1 MQKNPKKTENTEI
14 NFFESIWFGFL
25 PYWPLFALLSILLLT
40 ASYFFLRNKKP
51 DYSVVA
57 SLVIDDDKNSTPNYS
72 NQPFKAL
79 DVFEAKQNV
88 DNEVLILQSR
98 TLMKKVVINLHLYA
112 PIIEKGRIAKVQ
124 ANQYSPILIEVQ
136 NPELLTK
143 KINIYFTFDPTRNV
157 VLIEDKLY
165 LLNEWNSFGNATL
178 RFTKNPAVT
187 SLAKKN
193 FYFSL
198 YNPNVV
204 ADELL
209 KNLKVNTVNKLS
221 TVVQITYKSEVPEEG
236 AAIVNNL
243 LKEYLNQS
251 LVNSNQLAANT
262 VLFVDDR
269 LRDVE
274 RDLDSIEQEIQQY
287 RSAQGIV
294 DLSEQ
299 GRLYLQNVAEN
310 DRRIADINAQLAVLS
325 QVEQYVTSQSDRPGV
340 VPTALNISD
349 PVLEQLLSQLNEL
362 ELKQA
367 NLRTTTGE
375 NNPIVASV
383 QSEIQKIRP
392 SIKSIVNNQ
401 RNRLNAI
408 RSNLLTTSNRFGTNI
423 RNIPQQER
431 ELLEIS
437 RQQAVKRDLYS
448 FLLQRREEAALSNAS
463 SIVENRIIDW
473 AEPRT
478 AKVSAKEPIFF
489 LGAIVAA
496 FALGIVYII
505 LREVLSNKILFR
517 SYIESM
523 TVAPVVGEIFFAK
536 KANKYMTTPDR
547 QVYEQFHR
555 LQASLGLFNNQN
567 QQKRILITSTL
578 PNEGKSF
585 VSKYFAVSLALTDKR
600 VILVD
605 ANLQQS
611 DMSTTAGRETEVGL
625 IGYLQGKFNVEAII
639 QTTDVSMLDRISAG
653 GRTDNSI
660 TLLSSER
667 LNELFTFLSQHYEY
681 IVVDTPP
688 IELSTD
694 AFVLNA
700 HSDLML
706 YIIRHGVTAKKIIR
720 KIDINTGLNQV
731 NDLKIIFNGIKGR
744 GVLKKYFGFGYGYGR
759 EEKYTYRIYSK
770 AS

>member
-57 SLVIDDDKNSTPNYS
+57 SLVIDDDKNSTPDYS
-72 NQPFKAL
+72 SQPFKAL
-79 DVFEAKQNV
+79 NVFEAKQNV

-124 ANQYSPILIEVQ
+124 ANQYSPILIEAE
-136 NPELLTK
+136 NPELLAEK
-143 KINIYFTFDPTRNV
+143 ENIHFTFDPTRNV

-178 RFTKNPAVT
+178 RFTKNPAVN

-262 VLFVDDR
+262 VVFVDDR

-274 RDLDSIEQEIQQY
+274 RDLDSIEQRTQQY

-310 DRRIADINAQLAVLS
+310 DRRLADINAQLAVLG
-325 QVEQYVTSQSDRPGV
+325 QVEQYVSTQSDRPGV

-375 NNPIVASV
+375 NNPIVVSV
-383 QSEIQKIRP
+383 QREIQKIRP
-392 SIKSIVNNQ
+392 SIKSIVDNQ

-408 RSNLLTTSNRFGTNI
+408 RSNLLTTSNRFGTDI

-473 AEPRT
+473 AEART

-536 KANKYMTTPDR
+536 KVNKYITTPDR

-555 LQASLGLFNNQN
+555 LQASLGLFHNQN

-600 VILVD
+600 VVLVD
-605 ANLQQS
+605 ANLQRPNV
-611 DMSTTAGRETEVGL
+611 STTAGRETEVGL

-688 IELSTD
+688 VELSTD

-759 EEKYTYRIYSK
+759 EEKYSYRTYSK